1 LTYQQRAQYSLLT
14 GTQAIFRIQE
24 DIMASR
30 YAIGPSIG
38 AARLGNAEHEFYLEP
53 DRVGGLPIA
62 CDAHGNVLTQ
72 SGKPVGVRQFKD
84 PQGRVKR
91 QGAYFRVFEILDD
104 SSSRELTLDSPDVA
118 SITWTVHLA
127 NKKACWYQFS
137 GLEGNL
143 LYGESNSYAAK
154 GVALRNPDVTTTDL
168 RRKLIIDPGPRSV
181 SGRRQHA
188 AINKQ
193 SSEGY
198 KFASWPEHAIYGDLI
213 DSLGDVLTDDTGR
226 LIVLGGYGKSGGD
239 TSITSFAGANSWHDD
254 IADGPVVCAV
264 QFKSGRTL
272 ELQAWCLV
280 GSPKFAPEVENIVS
294 LDDTM
299 FDTAVRALNAF
310 PAIFANGSFND
321 AYAPNFERDILPILQ
336 RPGGYRWV
344 ANTPSMNSLSPPPFD
359 PRDKSEATHALRS
372 AYLALFRIP
381 NPENSIGPDANT
393 LFTSNGFPMMP
404 LNSGSNSVF
413 NQKDLIDKFLTLTE
427 TQYFFLKQWAAGH
440 FDTTPPPKTDI
451 VTALTEASMGN
462 CVGGPFCPGIE
473 VTWSTRN
480 PNIYAASRQIRQ
492 RHPIAYYDAN
502 GLDPNEDETAAPL
515 GCEPGDLTKRMA
527 IPWQADF
534 FQCSIQYINF
544 TDPAVNKG
552 DGIPTPPTYYAY
564 WWPPQSPWQVITGDL
579 GIDAQAQAG
588 TPAGFQVMFTRGINT
603 FSQMIDYWH
612 YMGFLVNQNTAPYGD
627 QFPYIAE
634 QERNHAAF
642 VAAAVAAGDASNVIT
657 GADQNFSNAWF
668 LPTPIPTP
676 VPATDEAVALGAPQ
690 PVHRRAGQAVT
701 FATSRQRGRL
711 EG

>member
-1 LTYQQRAQYSLLT
+1 
-14 GTQAIFRIQE
+14 
-24 DIMASR
+24 MVSR

-38 AARLGNAEHEFYLEP
+38 VARLGNSPDQFYLEP
-53 DRVGGLPIA
+53 DRIGGLPIA
-62 CDAHGNVLTQ
+62 CDANGNILTDA
-72 SGKPVGVRQFKD
+72 GKPTSVRQFKD
-84 PQGRVKR
+84 TLGRVKR
-91 QGAYFRVFEILDD
+91 QGAYFRVFEIFDD
-104 SSSRELTLDSPDVA
+104 NSSREVTLDTPGVVSM
-118 SITWTVHLA
+118 TWTVHLA

-143 LYGESNSYAAK
+143 LYGEWNSYTAQK
-154 GVALRNPDVTTTDL
+154 VALRNPDVTSAGE
-168 RRKLIIDPGPRSV
+168 RRKLMIDPGPRTL

-188 AINKQ
+188 AIDKA
-193 SSEGY
+193 SSRGY
-198 KFASWPEHAIYGDLI
+198 EFASWPSPVVYGDQI
-213 DSLGDVLTDDTGR
+213 DSLGDTLTDDAGR
-226 LIVLGGYGKSGGD
+226 LIVLGGFGKSGGD

-254 IADGPVVCAV
+254 ISDGPVVCTVKFQTGAV
-264 QFKSGRTL
+264 S

-280 GSPKFAPEVENIVS
+280 GSPKFAPEVENIVT

-299 FDTAVRALNAF
+299 FDVAVRCLNAY
-310 PAIFANGSFND
+310 PAIFDKGGFNPS
-321 AYAPNFERDILPILQ
+321 YPPNFERDILPILQ

-359 PRDKSEATHALRS
+359 PKDKTAATQELRN
-372 AYLALFRIP
+372 AYLGLFRVP
-381 NPENSIGPDANT
+381 GPENSIGPDANK
-393 LFTSNGFPMMP
+393 LFTASGFPMMP

-413 NQKDLIDKFLTLTE
+413 NQRNLIDKFLTLTE

-440 FDTTPPPKTDI
+440 FDTAAPPPVDLP
-451 VTALTEASMGN
+451 TALTAASVGN

-480 PNIYAASRQIRQ
+480 PNIYAASREIRQ
-492 RHPIAYYDAN
+492 RYPIAYYN
-502 GLDPNEDETAAPL
+502 SHGLDPSEDETATPQ

-534 FQCSIQYINF
+534 FQCSIQFINF
-544 TDPAVNKG
+544 TDPAVNKS

-579 GIDAQAQAG
+579 GIDGQAEAG

-612 YMGFLVNQNTAPYGD
+612 YMGFLVNQNTAALGGH
-627 QFPYIAE
+627 FPYIAE

-642 VAAAVAAGDASNVIT
+642 VAAAVAVGDGSNVVT

-668 LPTPIPTP
+668 LPTPIP
-676 VPATDEAVALGAPQ
+676 VPAPNANVAALPASRGPGQRA
-690 PVHRRAGQAVT
+690 HRRAGEAVT
-701 FATSRQRGRL
+701 FGTSRQHGRR